1 MNRYSPEKGIFFA
14 GNHLTARPSDA
25 LHIAVAAIN
34 GIDIVVKWNFAHLSN
49 PFTRIL
55 VRRIVENEG
64 YLSSERCSPEELV
77 EVES

>member
-1 MNRYSPEKGIFFA
+1 M
-14 GNHLTARPSDA
+14 
-25 LHIAVAAIN
+25 HIAVAAIN